1 MDCALDLVFICAMD
15 NGTAAGIVV
24 AVVAAGIVV
33 AAAAVAA
40 VVAAGIVVAAAAV
53 AAVAGIAAAA
63 SILFC
68 KRVYTMLIEVVWQVC
83 KCVTIDDSAITH
95 SILFPHIV

>member
-33 AAAAVAA
+33 V
-40 VVAAGIVVAAAAV
+40 AAAV

>member
-24 AVVAAGIVV
+24 AVVA
-33 AAAAVAA
+33 
-40 VVAAGIVVAAAAV
+40 VVAAGIVVVAAAV